1 MNTAVLGTGKMGV
14 WFAKF
19 CKENGDHVIL
29 AGRDP
34 QKLQR
39 LGKELA

>member
-1 MNTAVLGTGKMGV
+1 MGV

-29 AGRDP
+29 ASRNT
-34 QKLQR
+34 QKLAA
-39 LGKELA
+39 LEKSLAYKPPLSLTP